1 MQGSKEH
8 ADWSIFA
15 YIPLKFHDMRSLAML
30 VFFNL
35 SVLLSYSQMLDGDT
49 LTGRVAVWNDL
60 PLSSGQGVMNRQV
73 LKGATRDLSLLD
85 IRAVTLEAGVI
96 LPAYGSD
103 ADELIIVREG
113 KLDVSFGDVDKVL
126 GPGGVA
132 LFSAGEKYSI
142 EDGDSIPASY
152 YILRF
157 RSRSVK
163 DPSHAGSPFL
173 LDWKE
178 MVTKTTNKGESRQ
191 ICSRPAAWL
200 GKIDLHA
207 TTLNTGEVSH
217 PPHVH
222 RSEELILMRSGKVQE
237 YIGGKYYPATAGDVI
252 YLPSQVPHALENKGN
267 GRCEYFA
274 LQWAL

>member
-1 MQGSKEH
+1 
-8 ADWSIFA
+8 
-15 YIPLKFHDMRSLAML
+15 MRSLAVL
-30 VFFNL
+30 VLCNL
-35 SVLLSYSQMLDGDT
+35 SVLLCYSQMPDGDT

-60 PLSSGQGVMNRQV
+60 PVSSGQGVANRQV

-103 ADELIIVREG
+103 ADELIIVKEG

-163 DPSHAGSPFL
+163 DPSRTTPPFV

-178 MVTKTTNKGESRQ
+178 METRATNKGESRQ
-191 ICSRPAAWL
+191 ICSRPGAWL
-200 GKIDLHA
+200 GKIDMHA
-207 TTLNTGEVSH
+207 TTLNAGEVSH
-217 PPHVH
+217 APHVH

-237 YIGGKYYPATAGDVI
+237 YIGGKYYPASAGDVI
-252 YLPSQVPHALENKGN
+252 FLPSLVPHALENKGS